1 MFPSVLYWY
10 LKEYKTTVMPD
21 VTLIYVRDGWHQDVS
36 EIELCGLFHLLDSLI
51 VNGSLDIP
59 QTLNSWKV

>member
-10 LKEYKTTVMPD
+10 LKVYKTTVMPD

-36 EIELCGLFHLLDSLI
+36 EIELCGLFYLLDSLI